1 MNIILLGCPGSGKG
15 TQAEILCEKLQL
27 LHVATGDIFREE
39 IGKKTPLGLEVSN
52 YLSSG
57 RLVPDN
63 LVMEV
68 IKLKLNNETK
78 GVLFDGF
85 PRTVD
90 QAEQLDN
97 YFEQTGR
104 RIEAVIFLNIIE
116 QEVIQRMSSRRTC
129 PKCGKIY
136 NLITNPPKG
145 LNVCDECQVELM
157 LREDDK
163 VGVIEKRLMVYKDLT
178 EPLISYYKATNIFF
192 EVDGKDSPDIVSDR
206 IISFLKNKVLKDG

>member
-1 MNIILLGCPGSGKG
+1 MNIILLGYPGSGKG
-15 TQAEILCEKLQL
+15 TQAKILVEKLQL
-27 LHVATGDIFREE
+27 LHIATGDIFREE

-57 RLVPDN
+57 KLVPDN

-68 IKLKLNNETK
+68 IKSRLNNETK

-90 QAEQLDN
+90 QAEALDN

-104 RIEAVIFLNIIE
+104 RIEAVIFLNIVE
-116 QEVIQRMSSRRTC
+116 QEVIQRMSARRTC

-136 NLITNPPKG
+136 NLITNPPKS
-145 LNVCDECQVELM
+145 LNVCDECRVELII
-157 LREDDK
+157 REDDK
-163 VGVIEKRLMVYKDLT
+163 VGVIEKRLMVYRDLT
-178 EPLISYYKATNIFF
+178 EPLISYYKTNNIFF

-206 IISFLKNKVLKDG
+206 IMSFLKNKVLKNG